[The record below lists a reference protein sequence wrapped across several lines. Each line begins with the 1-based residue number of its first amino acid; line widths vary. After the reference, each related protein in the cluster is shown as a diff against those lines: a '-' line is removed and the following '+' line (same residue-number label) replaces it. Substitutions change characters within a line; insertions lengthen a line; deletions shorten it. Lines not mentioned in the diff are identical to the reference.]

1 MALRSQ
7 LRPWGCPEPFPSCSI
22 YLELRLPT
30 HFTPTV
36 PLSPQMPVQISD
48 NALGRD
54 DSSVCLSQNIH
65 CKLSIHL
72 PHRITLP
79 PPVTHPLTSPP
90 EDTAL
95 IFLKVNT
102 AKPLPQLKIFHLLP
116 SSHRRKHNHP
126 GWPMHRSFL
135 IWLPHPPP
143 HLKPLPSTLG
153 LNTLNYF

>member
-65 CKLSIHL
+65 CELSIHL

-102 AKPLPQLKIFHLLP
+102 AKPLPQLKIFPLCHPHIGENIITQDDLCTDP
-116 SSHRRKHNHP
+116 SWSDYHILHPILSH
-126 GWPMHRSFL
+126 S
-135 IWLPHPPP
+135 PPP
-143 HLKPLPSTLG
+143 
-153 LNTLNYF
+153 